1 MTQGDYRYSGDG
13 RVLDLYYR
21 VVSTAQVGRA
31 FSLTAMTSGE
41 RATGR
46 QAWLLLWRSSWGL
59 AVLVLA
65 WLVANSITPTLVVV
79 ALGALVGQLPGAVA
93 HGLNS
98 AYGHR
103 LILTLVVAAVLYAVS
118 LVLDP
123 IGTALGTAARSRI
136 TGQLQA
142 RLLTAVSAPV
152 GVAHL
157 EDAGV
162 LDRLA
167 RAEGTL
173 TGFFPGDAPVTW
185 AGMLSSRISGIVGCA
200 VVATFQ
206 WWLGLLLLVM
216 WLAVRRTMLVTV
228 VRQATELRGQTVVM
242 RRAWY
247 LTGVGSKARDAKE
260 VRVFGLA
267 DFIGGRFRSEY
278 LDAITTVSNGLR
290 DLHRRALL
298 CWLVVLAGYAIALL
312 SIATAARTHTIDLRT
327 LATVL
332 PMLAV
337 TMTTGSV
344 SFADISLAWTLAGLP
359 DVDRLENELG
369 ADSAL
374 AGSRDPEGMPR
385 RSVRLAGV
393 RFRYPSGDQD
403 VLADV
408 DLELAAGTS
417 TAIVGVN
424 GAGKS
429 TLVSLL
435 SRLRDPTGGRITVDG
450 VDVRE
455 LDPRRWQRTVAIMPQ
470 EPVRYPMSAYLNIAF
485 GALPFRDDR
494 EGVIDCA
501 RSAGFLD
508 VVDTL
513 PLGWDTVLTREL
525 PDGVDLSGGQWQRL
539 ALARAL
545 FATRHGARLLVLDEP
560 TAALDVRAEAQFYGR
575 FLEITSGLTTV
586 VISHRFATVRRAD
599 TICVLDGGRITE
611 RGSHQELVEVDGTY
625 ARMYQMQA
633 ARFEGKRPGGA
644 P

>member
-1 MTQGDYRYSGDG
+1 M
-13 RVLDLYYR
+13 
-21 VVSTAQVGRA
+21 ARA
-31 FSLTAMTSGE
+31 GQAFKLAAITSGE

-46 QAWLLLWRSSWGL
+46 QAWSLLWRSSRGL
-59 AVLVLA
+59 SVLVLV
-65 WLVANSITPTLVVV
+65 WLVANSITPALVVV
-79 ALGALVGQLPGAVA
+79 ALGVVVGQVPGAVA
-93 HGLNS
+93 HGLS
-98 AYGHR
+98 SVDGHR
-103 LILTLVVAAVLYAVS
+103 LILSLVVAAAVYALS

-123 IGTALGTAARSRI
+123 IGSALGTAARSRI
-136 TGQLQA
+136 TGQLQG

-185 AGMLSSRISGIVGCA
+185 VSMLSARISGIVGC
-200 VVATFQ
+200 VLVALFQ

-216 WLAVRRTMLVTV
+216 WLAVRRAMLVTV

-247 LTGVGSKARDAKE
+247 FIGVGSKARDAKE

-267 DFIGGRFRSEY
+267 DFVGGRFRSEY
-278 LDAITTVSNGLR
+278 LDAMRNTTAGLR
-290 DLHRRALL
+290 AIHRRALL
-298 CWLVVLAGYAIALL
+298 CWLVVLAGYAVALL
-312 SIATAARTHTIDLRT
+312 YVADAARTHAIDLRS

-344 SFADISLAWTLAGLP
+344 SYEDISLAWTMGGLP
-359 DVDRLENELG
+359 DVDRLESELG
-369 ADSAL
+369 TDSAL
-374 AGSRDPEGMPR
+374 AGSRDPDGMPT
-385 RSVRLAGV
+385 RSVRLEGV
-393 RFRYPSGDQD
+393 RFRYPSGDSD
-403 VLADV
+403 VLAGV

-455 LDPRRWQRTVAIMPQ
+455 FDAPRWQRTVAIMTQ
-470 EPVRYPMSAYLNIAF
+470 EPVRYPMSAYLNVAF
-485 GALPFRDDR
+485 GALPFRADR
-494 EGVIDCA
+494 DGVLDCA

-513 PLGWDTVLTREL
+513 PHGWDTVLSREL

-560 TAALDVRAEAQFYGR
+560 TAALDVRGEAQFYRR
-575 FLEITSGLTTV
+575 FLDITSGLTTV

-599 TICVLDGGRITE
+599 TICVLDGGQITE
-611 RGSHQELVEVDGTY
+611 RGSHQELVDAGGTY
-625 ARMYQMQA
+625 ARMYRMQA
-633 ARFEGKRPGGA
+633 ARFAGPS
-644 P
+644 